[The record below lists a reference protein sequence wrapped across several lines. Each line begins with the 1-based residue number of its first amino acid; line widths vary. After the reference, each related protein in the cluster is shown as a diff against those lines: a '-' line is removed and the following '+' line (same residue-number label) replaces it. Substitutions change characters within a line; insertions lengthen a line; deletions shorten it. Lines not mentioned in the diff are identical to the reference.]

1 MDGLEHASGQL
12 AAVKAR
18 EVRDAHAA
26 RPTPH
31 AAVLA
36 TGSPSRDAAGAVDED
51 HHCHI
56 QARQAR
62 VCHGLQQWQAV
73 SLYLAVLSPS
83 RACALS
89 SASGRD
95 WRKARPGQAHIHAG
109 GDDEK
114 IIAACALF
122 ESVSGSYEFIF
133 DDSKAMP
140 AIVFAQC
147 WCDASCSGGR
157 HAAQVA
163 GNSWSKKGAEKRL
176 G

>member
-1 MDGLEHASGQL
+1 ML
-12 AAVKAR
+12 
-18 EVRDAHAA
+18 
-26 RPTPH
+26 
-31 AAVLA
+31 
-36 TGSPSRDAAGAVDED
+36 
-51 HHCHI
+51 
-56 QARQAR
+56 QARLTRITIVIFRLVRLAR
-62 VCHGLQQWQAV
+62 AMAHSNGR
-73 SLYLAVLSPS
+73 LYLCILQCCRPPGP
-83 RACALS
+83 ALCHRPQG
-89 SASGRD
+89 AIG
-95 WRKARPGQAHIHAG
+95 ARRGLVRRTFMQEVMI
-109 GDDEK
+109 EK

-163 GNSWSKKGAEKRL
+163 GNSWSEKGAEKRL

>member
-163 GNSWSKKGAEKRL
+163 GNSWSEKGAEKRL